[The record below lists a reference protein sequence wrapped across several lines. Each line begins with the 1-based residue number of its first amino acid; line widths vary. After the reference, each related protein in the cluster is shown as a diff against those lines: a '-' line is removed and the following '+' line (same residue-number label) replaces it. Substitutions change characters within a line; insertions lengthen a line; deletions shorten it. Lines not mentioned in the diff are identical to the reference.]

1 MNNTCCAV
9 DFGMGIDKPD
19 VRLVVHADVADN
31 IESYFQEA
39 GRGGRDEK
47 KSFAVLLYNNSDVI
61 DFDERVKRSNPPLSK
76 LRATYQALSN
86 YFQLAVGAGEN
97 ASFSFDIA
105 RFSKA
110 NHLHPVETLNCL
122 RILELEGYLSL
133 TESVF
138 IPSRLMI
145 LVNKE
150 VLYRFEVEN
159 KKYEMI
165 IRTLLRAYSGIFD
178 EFVNINEHEIGK
190 FTEMTYEQVVNALRE
205 LQHFQLLQYEP
216 QKDAPQVIFLKPRA
230 DSETMYFNYTH
241 LEKRKEANE
250 SRAAAIKSF
259 ILNNEKCRS
268 QQLLEY
274 FGEED
279 AARCGICDVCL
290 KRNQLALSDIEFD
303 QITGQVKKLLS
314 KQAYTISEVIKHS
327 EKFREQQ
334 TLKTIQWLLD
344 NEELVLNEKNQ
355 LIFRS

>member
-1 MNNTCCAV
+1 
-9 DFGMGIDKPD
+9 
-19 VRLVVHADVADN
+19 
-31 IESYFQEA
+31 
-39 GRGGRDEK
+39 
-47 KSFAVLLYNNSDVI
+47 
-61 DFDERVKRSNPPLSK
+61 
-76 LRATYQALSN
+76 
-86 YFQLAVGAGEN
+86 
-97 ASFSFDIA
+97 
-105 RFSKA
+105 
-110 NHLHPVETLNCL
+110 
-122 RILELEGYLSL
+122 
-133 TESVF
+133 
-138 IPSRLMI
+138 MI

-303 QITGQVKKLLS
+303 QITGQVKKTFVE
-314 KQAYTISEVIKHS
+314 AGVYN
-327 EKFREQQ
+327 FRGD
-334 TLKTIQWLLD
+334 KT
-344 NEELVLNEKNQ
+344 
-355 LIFRS
+355 F